1 MFVFIIARIYDLSIT
16 IIQFSIK
23 FFSFYQQQIFPIHL
37 FSFAFVLKKDPK
49 LALRISFDSHGIT
62 LAFLS

>member
-23 FFSFYQQQIFPIHL
+23 FFSFINNRFFLYTY

>member
-1 MFVFIIARIYDLSIT
+1 MICQSQSYNFLLNFSHFINNR
-16 IIQFSIK
+16 
-23 FFSFYQQQIFPIHL
+23 FFLYTY

>member
-1 MFVFIIARIYDLSIT
+1 MPQVPNLVKSDLVFNERLTEFSVDIYT
-16 IIQFSIK
+16 
-23 FFSFYQQQIFPIHL
+23 Y